1 MAVVPVRM
9 NHAGMQETAAGA
21 ENTAAAGTETATV
34 VMIMTII
41 IIMTVT
47 EMIPVLNRDLMQ
59 DRLVVEKPAAVKRRT
74 IEITEIQIPK
84 HGRAFLYKGMPCL
97 FA

>member
-9 NHAGMQETAAGA
+9 NRAGTQETAAGA

-74 IEITEIQIPK
+74 IDITEIQILK
-84 HGRAFLYKGMPCL
+84 HGRAFPYKGMPCL

>member
-1 MAVVPVRM
+1 MAVAPVRM
-9 NHAGMQETAAGA
+9 NHAGTQGIAAGA
-21 ENTAAAGTETATV
+21 ENMAAGTETATV
-34 VMIMTII
+34 VMIMTMT

-74 IEITEIQIPK
+74 IEITEIQTPK
-84 HGRAFLYKGMPCL
+84 HGRAFPYTGMPCL